1 MNKFSKYFDHTCL
14 KPYATRED
22 MAKLCEE
29 AKKYD
34 FMMVAINSTQT
45 KLCKELL
52 KGTDIHVGAAISFP
66 LGQTTIETKVFE
78 TKDAIANGADEI
90 DYVINITELKEKQE
104 IALGILL
111 YLDEVC
117 RKHHLIYFA
126 ADGTL
131 LGLIRHQ
138 GFIPWDDDVDVWM
151 PRADYEKLE
160 QIVNSETDTPY
171 RVMNFHNT
179 KGFTLAYG
187 KLVHTGTS
195 LVEHVAGAV
204 DTGLFV
210 DIFPFDGL
218 PEKDTP
224 EYDRHWKKLLF
235 LESQRMNAFRTYRQT
250 LKGNKGSFAKWC
262 KWAIRKCYG
271 KERILREMEKEC
283 RKYRAED
290 SKWVACQCGGYRKS
304 DAIPKTAIEE
314 IVRLPFEGHLIN
326 APAGYETYL
335 HTLYGDYHQ
344 LPPEDQRHPAH
355 VGDAYWR

>member
-1 MNKFSKYFDHTCL
+1 
-14 KPYATRED
+14 
-22 MAKLCEE
+22 
-29 AKKYD
+29 
-34 FMMVAINSTQT
+34 
-45 KLCKELL
+45 
-52 KGTDIHVGAAISFP
+52 
-66 LGQTTIETKVFE
+66 
-78 TKDAIANGADEI
+78 
-90 DYVINITELKEKQE
+90 
-104 IALGILL
+104 
-111 YLDEVC
+111 
-117 RKHHLIYFA
+117 
-126 ADGTL
+126 
-131 LGLIRHQ
+131 
-138 GFIPWDDDVDVWM
+138 M

-271 KERILREMEKEC
+271 KERILREMEK
-283 RKYRAED
+283 RVQKVPR
-290 SKWVACQCGGYRKS
+290 GGLKVGGLPVR
-304 DAIPKTAIEE
+304 
-314 IVRLPFEGHLIN
+314 RLPQVGRDSQN
-326 APAGYETYL
+326 SDRRDRAPS
-335 HTLYGDYHQ
+335 
-344 LPPEDQRHPAH
+344 
-355 VGDAYWR
+355 V

>member
-1 MNKFSKYFDHTCL
+1 MGK
-14 KPYATRED
+14 
-22 MAKLCEE
+22 
-29 AKKYD
+29 
-34 FMMVAINSTQT
+34 T
-45 KLCKELL
+45 KQ
-52 KGTDIHVGAAISFP
+52 KGNAVMR
-66 LGQTTIETKVFE
+66 K
-78 TKDAIANGADEI
+78 
-90 DYVINITELKEKQE
+90 ITELKEKQE

-262 KWAIRKCYG
+262 KWAIRKC
-271 KERILREMEKEC
+271 
-283 RKYRAED
+283 
-290 SKWVACQCGGYRKS
+290 
-304 DAIPKTAIEE
+304 
-314 IVRLPFEGHLIN
+314 
-326 APAGYETYL
+326 
-335 HTLYGDYHQ
+335 
-344 LPPEDQRHPAH
+344 
-355 VGDAYWR
+355 

>member
-1 MNKFSKYFDHTCL
+1 MGK
-14 KPYATRED
+14 
-22 MAKLCEE
+22 
-29 AKKYD
+29 
-34 FMMVAINSTQT
+34 T
-45 KLCKELL
+45 KQ
-52 KGTDIHVGAAISFP
+52 KGNAVMR
-66 LGQTTIETKVFE
+66 K
-78 TKDAIANGADEI
+78 
-90 DYVINITELKEKQE
+90 ITELKEKQE

-187 KLVHTGTS
+187 KWYTPERVLWSTWQE
-195 LVEHVAGAV
+195 LWIP
-204 DTGLFV
+204 LFSSTFSRLT
-210 DIFPFDGL
+210 DCRKKIS
-218 PEKDTP
+218 P

>member
-1 MNKFSKYFDHTCL
+1 MGK
-14 KPYATRED
+14 
-22 MAKLCEE
+22 
-29 AKKYD
+29 
-34 FMMVAINSTQT
+34 T
-45 KLCKELL
+45 KQ
-52 KGTDIHVGAAISFP
+52 KGNAVMR
-66 LGQTTIETKVFE
+66 K
-78 TKDAIANGADEI
+78 
-90 DYVINITELKEKQE
+90 ITELKEKQE

-210 DIFPFDGL
+210 DISRLMDCRKRYTGVRPSLEKAAVSGKPADECIPHLPPDLKRKQRELRKMVQMGDPEMLWKRADSARDGKRVQKVPRGGLKVGGL
-218 PEKDTP
+218 PV
-224 EYDRHWKKLLF
+224 R
-235 LESQRMNAFRTYRQT
+235 
-250 LKGNKGSFAKWC
+250 
-262 KWAIRKCYG
+262 
-271 KERILREMEKEC
+271 
-283 RKYRAED
+283 
-290 SKWVACQCGGYRKS
+290 
-304 DAIPKTAIEE
+304 
-314 IVRLPFEGHLIN
+314 RLPQVGRDSQN
-326 APAGYETYL
+326 SDRRDRAPS
-335 HTLYGDYHQ
+335 
-344 LPPEDQRHPAH
+344 
-355 VGDAYWR
+355 V

>member
-1 MNKFSKYFDHTCL
+1 MGK
-14 KPYATRED
+14 
-22 MAKLCEE
+22 
-29 AKKYD
+29 
-34 FMMVAINSTQT
+34 T
-45 KLCKELL
+45 KQ
-52 KGTDIHVGAAISFP
+52 KGNAVMR
-66 LGQTTIETKVFE
+66 K
-78 TKDAIANGADEI
+78 
-90 DYVINITELKEKQE
+90 ITELKEKQE

-250 LKGNKGSFAKWC
+250 LKGNKGRL
-262 KWAIRKCYG
+262 RKMVQMGDPEMLWKRADSARDG
-271 KERILREMEKEC
+271 KRVQKVPR
-283 RKYRAED
+283 
-290 SKWVACQCGGYRKS
+290 GGLKVGGLPVR
-304 DAIPKTAIEE
+304 
-314 IVRLPFEGHLIN
+314 RLPQVGRDSQN
-326 APAGYETYL
+326 SDRRDRAPS
-335 HTLYGDYHQ
+335 
-344 LPPEDQRHPAH
+344 
-355 VGDAYWR
+355 V

>member
-1 MNKFSKYFDHTCL
+1 MGK
-14 KPYATRED
+14 
-22 MAKLCEE
+22 
-29 AKKYD
+29 
-34 FMMVAINSTQT
+34 T
-45 KLCKELL
+45 KQ
-52 KGTDIHVGAAISFP
+52 KGNAVMR
-66 LGQTTIETKVFE
+66 K
-78 TKDAIANGADEI
+78 
-90 DYVINITELKEKQE
+90 ITELKEKQE

-290 SKWVACQCGGYRKS
+290 SKWVACQCGGYRSRTRFPKQRS
-304 DAIPKTAIEE
+304 KRSCAFRLKAI
-314 IVRLPFEGHLIN
+314 
-326 APAGYETYL
+326 
-335 HTLYGDYHQ
+335 
-344 LPPEDQRHPAH
+344 
-355 VGDAYWR
+355 

>member
-1 MNKFSKYFDHTCL
+1 MGK
-14 KPYATRED
+14 
-22 MAKLCEE
+22 
-29 AKKYD
+29 
-34 FMMVAINSTQT
+34 T
-45 KLCKELL
+45 KQ
-52 KGTDIHVGAAISFP
+52 KGNAVMR
-66 LGQTTIETKVFE
+66 K
-78 TKDAIANGADEI
+78 
-90 DYVINITELKEKQE
+90 ITELKEKQE

-195 LVEHVAGAV
+195 LWSTWQELWIPV
-204 DTGLFV
+204 FSS
-210 DIFPFDGL
+210 IFSRLTDC
-218 PEKDTP
+218 PEKRYTGVRP
-224 EYDRHWKKLLF
+224 SLEKAAV

>member
-1 MNKFSKYFDHTCL
+1 M
-14 KPYATRED
+14 
-22 MAKLCEE
+22 
-29 AKKYD
+29 
-34 FMMVAINSTQT
+34 
-45 KLCKELL
+45 
-52 KGTDIHVGAAISFP
+52 
-66 LGQTTIETKVFE
+66 
-78 TKDAIANGADEI
+78 
-90 DYVINITELKEKQE
+90 
-104 IALGILL
+104 
-111 YLDEVC
+111 
-117 RKHHLIYFA
+117 
-126 ADGTL
+126 
-131 LGLIRHQ
+131 
-138 GFIPWDDDVDVWM
+138 
-151 PRADYEKLE
+151 
-160 QIVNSETDTPY
+160 
-171 RVMNFHNT
+171 
-179 KGFTLAYG
+179 
-187 KLVHTGTS
+187 
-195 LVEHVAGAV
+195 EHVAGAV

-250 LKGNKGSFAKWC
+250 LKGNKGSYAKWC